1 MAENDPELTEEL
13 AEGEPPP
20 LENLGPPPPKEPK
33 PEECPEC
40 PGGSPAWMA
49 TFADMATLLMA
60 FFVLL
65 LSFANVNVPK
75 FQQVSGSLAIAFGV
89 ARIVPMI
96 DIPKG
101 ETVLSTEFTPTNA
114 ESTLMITKTQQVEN
128 PNDRYVK
135 ELTEENDA
143 DKDIEADFIEV
154 LQALENE
161 VEQGQVKVSIKDEQV
176 VVEMVEDLNE
186 DLSQG
191 KDGQSMGGKV
201 PQETIEIAKKITETQ
216 AKILS
221 DVVLKRPTKGDQAA
235 EGVGERSSEKF
246 ETIRAALS
254 QEIMSGLAQV
264 EREGDSVIIRLGQ
277 QDSFRS
283 GSADL
288 QDSFTSTLT
297 SVGEALGQTGG
308 TIRVEGHTDN
318 VPIAFSE
325 RFKSNWDLSSA
336 RSASVANYLLD
347 NTPVEPGRVTITGFA
362 DSKPIADNSS
372 AEGRAQNRRI
382 EVIVDG

>member
-65 LSFANVNVPK
+65 LSFASVNVPK
-75 FQQVSGSLAIAFGV
+75 FQQVSGSLAVAFGV

-114 ESTLMITKTQQVEN
+114 EPTLMITKTQQVEN
-128 PNDRYVK
+128 SNERYVK

-235 EGVGERSSEKF
+235 EGAEERSSEKF

>member
-75 FQQVSGSLAIAFGV
+75 FQQVSVSLAIAFGV

-161 VEQGQVKVSIKDEQV
+161 VEQGQVKVFIKDEQV

-235 EGVGERSSEKF
+235 EGAGERSSEKF

>member
-1 MAENDPELTEEL
+1 MAENNPELAEEL

-20 LENLGPPPPKEPK
+20 LDNLEPPPPKQPK
-33 PEECPEC
+33 PEECDEC
-40 PGGSPAWMA
+40 PAGAPAWMA

-65 LSFANVNVPK
+65 LSFANVNIPK

-89 ARIVPMI
+89 QRIIPNI

-101 ETVLSTEFTPTNA
+101 ETILSSEFTPTNA
-114 ESTLMITKTQQVEN
+114 ESTLIISKTQRVEN
-128 PNDRYVK
+128 PNERNVK
-135 ELTEENDA
+135 ELTEENEA

-154 LQALENE
+154 MQELENE
-161 VEQGQVKVSIKDEQV
+161 IEQGQVKVFIQNEKV
-176 VVEMVEDLNE
+176 IVEMVEDLND

-191 KDGQSMGGKV
+191 KSGQSMGGMIA
-201 PQETIEIAKKITETQ
+201 QETIEIAKKITETQ
-216 AKILS
+216 AKIKS
-221 DVVLKRPTKGDQAA
+221 DVVLQRPNAGEGSA
-235 EGVGERSSEKF
+235 EGSDERSSEKF
-246 ETIRAALS
+246 EMIRAALS
-254 QEIMSGLAQV
+254 QEILEGLAEV
-264 EREGDSVIIRLGQ
+264 EQDGDSVIIRLGQ

-283 GSADL
+283 GSSDL
-288 QDSFTSTLT
+288 QGSFSNTL
-297 SVGEALGQTGG
+297 SRVGNALGQTGG

-347 NTPVEPGRVTITGFA
+347 NTQVEPGRVTITGFA

-372 AEGRAQNRRI
+372 SEGRAKNRRI